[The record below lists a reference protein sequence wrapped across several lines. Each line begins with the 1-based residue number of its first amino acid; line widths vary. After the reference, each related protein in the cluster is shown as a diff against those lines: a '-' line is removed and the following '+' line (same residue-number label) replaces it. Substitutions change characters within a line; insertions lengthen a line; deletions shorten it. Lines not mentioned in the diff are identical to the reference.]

1 MNLISTT
8 DALDAKGVFAL
19 LCKKEI
25 QLMMIIMML
34 P

>member
-8 DALDAKGVFAL
+8 DALDVKGLFAL

-25 QLMMIIMML
+25 QLLMMMMI
-34 P
+34 